1 MEPGGQL
8 RTALRRS
15 LRAFAIISRVAIGR
29 GRVVVVAAFG
39 TALMIAAEPARAAEE
54 EGTQIG
60 GIDVVVWTPSV
71 RPADRVPVLVFSHAL
86 YMCPTQ
92 SRYLTSA
99 LADAGYLVVAPR
111 HRDSSC
117 SFSVSLS
124 LARMSG
130 KPSPLWSDSDYRD
143 RADDIRDVVAAL
155 QLDPRYRRIADPAQ
169 LGLIGHSLGGYTVLG
184 LAGAWPSW
192 RMPGVRAIV
201 ALTPYTLPF
210 QRSEGLR
217 QLSVPTMYQV
227 GALDPVFTVPLEQ
240 FAYAQTSLPKFLV
253 RIAWANHLAWTDFGW
268 FNRDAIVGYTIA
280 FFDHYVKGTPEAD
293 ALNTTL
299 AGTSDFRRN

>member
-1 MEPGGQL
+1 LKPGGHL

-15 LRAFAIISRVAIGR
+15 LRAPAIASGQAIDRWRVVLISAIG
-29 GRVVVVAAFG
+29 AA
-39 TALMIAAEPARAAEE
+39 LVIAAEPARAAEE
-54 EGTQIG
+54 EATQIG
-60 GIDVVVWTPSV
+60 GVDVVVWAPSA
-71 RPADRVPVLVFSHAL
+71 RPADSVPVLVFSHAL

-124 LARMSG
+124 FERMSG
-130 KPSPLWSDSDYRD
+130 KPSLLWSDSDYRD

-155 QLDPRYRRIADPAQ
+155 RVDARYRSIADPSQ

-192 RMPGVRAIV
+192 RLPGVRAIV

-240 FAYAQTSLPKFLV
+240 FAYEQTSLPKFLV

-268 FNRDAIVGYTIA
+268 FNRDAIIGYTTA
-280 FFDHYVKGTPEAD
+280 FLDHYVKGAPEGS

-299 AGTSDFRRN
+299 AGASDFRRD

>member
-1 MEPGGQL
+1 MEPGGHL
-8 RTALRRS
+8 PISRR
-15 LRAFAIISRVAIGR
+15 RPRVFAIISGHAFDRWRAVLVAAIG
-29 GRVVVVAAFG
+29 AA
-39 TALMIAAEPARAAEE
+39 LVIAAEPALAAEE
-54 EGTQIG
+54 EATQIG
-60 GIDVVVWTPSV
+60 GVDVVVWKPSV
-71 RPADRVPVLVFSHAL
+71 LQTDRVPVLIFSHAL

-117 SFSVSLS
+117 SFSMSLS
-124 LARMSG
+124 FARMSG

-143 RADDIRDVVAAL
+143 RADNIRDVVEGL
-155 QLDPRYRRIADPAQ
+155 RLDMRYLHIADPAQ

-192 RMPGVRAIV
+192 RLPGVRAVV

-227 GALDPVFTVPLEQ
+227 GELDPVFTVPLEQ
-240 FAYAQTSLPKFLV
+240 FAYAQTSQPKYLV

-268 FNRDAIVGYTIA
+268 FNRGTIIDYTTA
-280 FFDHYVKGTPEAD
+280 FLDHYVKGAPEGN
-293 ALNTTL
+293 ALHRVL
-299 AGTSDFRRN
+299 AGASDFRRD